1 MDKCD
6 ISRPGKRKMVT
17 TLVEELGYQE
27 QRLKLEIAEG
37 TDEVITTFMEFLE
50 LIKQISIQVTDLEK
64 IEAAIK
70 RKSRKIEGRMNASK
84 EFFFEKKKQGDWVM
98 IGDDSPVKNEDVVK
112 MVIIPI
118 TLTLPLL
125 EPQSSNASAIID
137 CEKGKL
143 GFVNVHYHVYVK
155 HTRA

>member
-1 MDKCD
+1 MHQKK
-6 ISRPGKRKMVT
+6 S
-17 TLVEELGYQE
+17 
-27 QRLKLEIAEG
+27 
-37 TDEVITTFMEFLE
+37 
-50 LIKQISIQVTDLEK
+50 S
-64 IEAAIK
+64 
-70 RKSRKIEGRMNASK
+70 SRKKTKS
-84 EFFFEKKKQGDWVM
+84 DWV

-143 GFVNVHYHVYVK
+143 GFVYVHHHVYVK